1 MGAIAMWVSLAA
13 GFAMLFSPLTRNSG
27 YFGLTGT
34 AMGALY
40 HYDIGTVP
48 ETLTIARLLWA
59 FALFL
64 IAAKKF
70 GNMLSKP
77 LAALRRRSA

>member
-1 MGAIAMWVSLAA
+1 MWVSLAA
-13 GFAMLFSPLTRNSG
+13 GLAMLFSPLTRNSG

-64 IAAKKF
+64 IASKTF
-70 GNMLSKP
+70 GPTLTRP
-77 LAALRRRSA
+77 FAALRRRSA